1 MNKIDTKFE
10 QFEIKKKIAQFTYD
24 RLKEEERKA
33 TTKLKLYKK
42 YCLKEGFAYFDVKY
56 EKRVK
61 PKDELEELP
70 QDIQNQIFNE
80 KAPRNTFTFKK

>member
-1 MNKIDTKFE
+1 MNKIDTKLE

-56 EKRVK
+56 
-61 PKDELEELP
+61 
-70 QDIQNQIFNE
+70 
-80 KAPRNTFTFKK
+80 